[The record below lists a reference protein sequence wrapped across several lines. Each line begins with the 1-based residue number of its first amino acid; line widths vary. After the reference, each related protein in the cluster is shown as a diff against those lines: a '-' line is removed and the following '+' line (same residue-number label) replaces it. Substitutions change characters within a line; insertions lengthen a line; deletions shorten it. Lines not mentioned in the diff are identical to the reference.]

1 MGSVGSFDAT
11 TLRNS
16 GETITTA
23 SPGDQA
29 QRIKEQATAL
39 HRAGEYDEAAREF
52 ARAAKLLEE
61 AGGALAPPPALSAIR
76 LSLAAAQLKV
86 CRPLCSTSNRLTC
99 RTRNKKLRA
108 LCLRTKGKG
117 WVSV

>member
-1 MGSVGSFDAT
+1 MGSFDTA
-11 TLRNS
+11 TLR
-16 GETITTA
+16 GKGGAVT
-23 SPGDQA
+23 SPGDRA

-52 ARAAKLLEE
+52 ARAAELLEA

-86 CRPLCSTSNRLTC
+86 SYSCPAQHSSRWASLTHQPSPLACSEDRDFACFLE
-99 RTRNKKLRA
+99 A
-108 LCLRTKGKG
+108 
-117 WVSV
+117 

>member
-1 MGSVGSFDAT
+1 MGSFDAT
-11 TLRNS
+11 ALR
-16 GETITTA
+16 GKGGATATA
-23 SPGDQA
+23 SPGDKA

-52 ARAAKLLEE
+52 ARAAELLEA

-86 CRPLCSTSNRLTC
+86 CYSGRSIGRGAYLYGSSRHSPAPKIKS
-99 RTRNKKLRA
+99 
-108 LCLRTKGKG
+108 
-117 WVSV
+117 

>member
-1 MGSVGSFDAT
+1 MGSFDAT
-11 TLRNS
+11 TLRGKGS
-16 GETITTA
+16 TMEMA
-23 SPGDQA
+23 SPGDKA

-52 ARAAKLLEE
+52 ARAAELLEA

-86 CRPLCSTSNRLTC
+86 HIHAAAVFRP
-99 RTRNKKLRA
+99 
-108 LCLRTKGKG
+108 
-117 WVSV
+117 